1 MKTKRSQ
8 REATHPSFVPVF
20 ETALDCLVMP
30 SIMSCT
36 SATPSDEDSL
46 TSLPS
51 PTSHW
56 SLRKKF
62 LVERSV
68 SKDGLR
74 REGDVCRDD
83 ETDTVTTR
91 PLEEESESTLEISS
105 HRLQFFY
112 RYPRSVS
119 FQLPSAETRG
129 DRTCFKWSTLN
140 HETIWWSKEEL
151 RRIYKET
158 REEAQEKVADGSY
171 KLVNAAFAAIH
182 KQANDASY
190 KDSSITPLLHGSA
203 AQQVLESA
211 RHIRGLEL
219 FSPPIKAA
227 TASHLHGVLAVQR
240 SLLRK
245 SVDLETRG
253 AILRKASLRRSRASK
268 AIAYLL
274 GRVNCQEV
282 REMLQEEL
290 SEKME
295 EN

>member
-1 MKTKRSQ
+1 MVDRTAATK
-8 REATHPSFVPVF
+8 E
-20 ETALDCLVMP
+20 
-30 SIMSCT
+30 
-36 SATPSDEDSL
+36 
-46 TSLPS
+46 
-51 PTSHW
+51 
-56 SLRKKF
+56 
-62 LVERSV
+62 
-68 SKDGLR
+68 GLR
-74 REGDVCRDD
+74 RDGDVCRDD

-91 PLEEESESTLEISS
+91 PLEEESESTLEFSS

-112 RYPRSVS
+112 RFPRTVS
-119 FQLPSAETRG
+119 FQIPTMETSD
-129 DRTCFKWSTLN
+129 DRTSFEWSTLD
-140 HETIWWSKEEL
+140 HETIWWSKAEL
-151 RRIYKET
+151 RTIYQET

-171 KLVNAAFAAIH
+171 KRVNAAFAAIH

-190 KDSSITPLLHGSA
+190 KDSSIMPLLQGPA
-203 AQQVLESA
+203 AQNVLESA

-245 SVDLETRG
+245 AVDLETRG
-253 AILRKASLRRSRASK
+253 VILRKASLRRSRASK

-282 REMLQEEL
+282 REMIQEEL

-295 EN
+295 EG